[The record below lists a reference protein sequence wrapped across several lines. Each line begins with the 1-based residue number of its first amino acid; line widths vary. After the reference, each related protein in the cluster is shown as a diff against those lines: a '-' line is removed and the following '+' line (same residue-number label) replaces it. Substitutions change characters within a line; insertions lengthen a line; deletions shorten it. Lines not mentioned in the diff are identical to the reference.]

1 MRLNICMFKNYWKIS
16 WRNLLKKPFYTLI
29 NILGLAI
36 GMAVSLLILLY
47 LEKEFSYD
55 DDWNKPIFRLA
66 IQYKTGKETRKIAAA
81 EPNVIATFPK
91 AFKEVKKITK
101 ILPTEGTIIAYQTKN
116 NYYNDIFFAD
126 SSFFDVFD
134 YQVLKG
140 SIKGIFENK
149 ENPEIVLT
157 DELANEIF
165 GQENPIGKKIQLR
178 TTNAFSYD
186 GNYIVKAVVKNPY
199 KTHFRFKALIS
210 WNHDDKF
217 VGASWA
223 YTYFVYQGDIK
234 KIRKNWDEYYNN
246 YLKRYFPNEEI
257 SLKPIVQ
264 SIKNIH
270 LQSKLDSEIYANGNE
285 NYLYL
290 FFGIS
295 LLMVTVACINFIN
308 ISTVRSVQRIK
319 EFGIRKMLGES
330 KTGILVQLFIE
341 TSILVFVAF
350 LVSLSFAELFFPL
363 FKETLDQNL
372 SFKTL
377 YESKF
382 IIFWLATFV
391 SLTVISGVYP
401 IFYLT
406 KIPALNAIKGIVE
419 RKYYRVSFRKTLLV
433 VQFAVTLV
441 IMAITIM
448 VLQQLI
454 YLKSKDLGF
463 DKKRVLVIR
472 LPKNGEIVEKLDL
485 LKTKFMESPDIY
497 KVANAAEM
505 LGTNLISQFRFEIE
519 QNNKFKEAVMGRMSV
534 SADFIDVLGLEIIE
548 GNKFEEK
555 EELEYQPLIINEAA
569 AQYLKWTN
577 PIGKKMIIS
586 RDEEGNP
593 LVVGMVVGLVKNFHF
608 SSLHSKISPLV
619 LVQSNR
625 IGNLFLSIAPKQKN
639 EVIDYLYNIW
649 NEELPNE
656 PFNYFFLNENYQKHY
671 IAEETLAKL
680 LVYFSLLMVLV
691 ASLGL
696 LGLSL
701 FVSELRLKE
710 IAIRKMLGAGK
721 WSLIWLL
728 SKDFVY
734 LIILANILAIP
745 VGYHLMDMWLKNFA
759 YTTSIEASIFIISFI
774 LTLFIALLPLFL
786 QAILRVFVSPIKV
799 LQIS

>member
-1 MRLNICMFKNYWKIS
+1 MFKNYWKIS

-29 NILGLAI
+29 NVLGLAI

-55 DDWNKPIFRLA
+55 KYWEKSIFRLA

-81 EPNVIATFPK
+81 EPNVVATFPK
-91 AFKEVKKITK
+91 AFKEVTKITRV
-101 ILPTEGTIIAYQTKN
+101 LPTEGTIIAYKTKN

-126 SSFFDVFD
+126 SSFFDIFNHK
-134 YQVLKG
+134 VLKG
-140 SIKGIFENK
+140 SIKGVFENK
-149 ENPEIVLT
+149 EIPEIVLT
-157 DELANEIF
+157 NDLALEIF
-165 GQENPIGKKIQLR
+165 GKENPIGKKIQLR

-186 GNYIVKAVVKNPY
+186 GSYIVRAIVANPY

-210 WNHDDKF
+210 WNHEDKF
-217 VGASWA
+217 VGASWT
-223 YTYFVYQGDIK
+223 YTYFTYQGDIK
-234 KIRKNWDEYYNN
+234 KIRKNWDDYYKN

-257 SLKPIVQ
+257 SLKPIIQ
-264 SIKNIH
+264 PIESIH
-270 LQSKLDSEIYANGNE
+270 LESKLDSEIQPNGNE

-295 LLMVTVACINFIN
+295 LLMITVACINFIN
-308 ISTVRSVQRIK
+308 ISTVRSIQRIK

-330 KTGILVQLFIE
+330 KRGILIQLFIE
-341 TSILVFVAF
+341 TTILVLGAF

-363 FKETLDQNL
+363 FKETLDQDL
-372 SFKTL
+372 SFRTF
-377 YESKF
+377 YESRF
-382 IIFWLATFV
+382 VIFWLAVFL
-391 SLTVISGVYP
+391 SLTVISGIYP

-419 RKYYRVSFRKTLLV
+419 KKYYRLSFRKTLLV
-433 VQFAVTLV
+433 IQFAVTLV
-441 IMAITIM
+441 IMATTIM
-448 VLQQLI
+448 VLRQLI

-463 DKKRVLVIR
+463 DKKGVLVIR
-472 LPKNGEIVEKLDL
+472 LPKNEEIVEKLES
-485 LKTKFMESPDIY
+485 LKIRFMESPDIF
-497 KVANAAEM
+497 KIANAAEM
-505 LGTNLISQFRFEIE
+505 LGTSLISQFRFEVE
-519 QNNKFKEAVMGRMSV
+519 QQGKYKEAVMGRMSV
-534 SADFIDVLGLEIIE
+534 STDFIDVMGLEIVE
-548 GNKFEEK
+548 GSKFEEK
-555 EELEYQPLIINEAA
+555 EEQEYQPLIINEAT
-569 AQYLKWTN
+569 AQYLKWTS
-577 PIGKKMIIS
+577 PVGKKLIIS

-593 LVVGMVVGLVKNFHF
+593 LVVGQVVGVVKNFHF

-639 EVIDYLYNIW
+639 EVVEYLREIW
-649 NEELPNE
+649 EEELPNE
-656 PFNYFFLNENYQKHY
+656 PFNYFLLNENYQKHY

-680 LVYFSLLMVLV
+680 LVYFSSLMVLV

-701 FVSELRLKE
+701 FISELRLKE

-721 WSLIWLL
+721 LSLIWLL

-734 LIILANILAIP
+734 LIFFANIIAIP
-745 VGYHLMDMWLKNFA
+745 VGYHLMSMWLRNFA
-759 YTTSIEASIFIISFI
+759 YTAAIGSYIFIIAF
-774 LTLFIALLPLFL
+774 LFTLFIALMPLFL

-799 LQIS
+799 LQVS